1 MPQNVF
7 NLIFLNHLCVMK
19 KLYNQVN
26 LPFQQEENE
35 AENDL
40 QGYPLYPDNEDIYRK
55 LKKVRTENPD
65 DVSDLIVLEKSGK
78 RHKRDFSDDMPGA
91 ELDIPGADLD
101 DEDEIIGNED
111 EENNYYSLGGDDHI
125 DLEEN
130 LG

>member
-1 MPQNVF
+1 MK
-7 NLIFLNHLCVMK
+7 NLN
-19 KLYNQVN
+19 NQVN
-26 LPFQQEENE
+26 LPSQQVNNE

-55 LKKVRTENPD
+55 LKKVRTEDPD
-65 DVSDLIVLEKSGK
+65 DVSNLIVSEPTGK
-78 RHKRDFSDDMPGA
+78 RSKRGLNDDMPGA
-91 ELDIPGADLD
+91 DLDIPGAELD
-101 DEDEIIGNED
+101 DEDEIIGIED